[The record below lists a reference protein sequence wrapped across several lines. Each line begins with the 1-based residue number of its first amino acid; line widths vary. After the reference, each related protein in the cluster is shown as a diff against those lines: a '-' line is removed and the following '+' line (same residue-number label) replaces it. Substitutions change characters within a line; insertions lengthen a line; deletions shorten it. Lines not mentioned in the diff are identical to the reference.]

1 MQHTSEKEPR
11 TYEIALMMPE
21 EGSYDEVKK
30 IITAAG
36 ATVTMESPAKR
47 IQLGYP
53 IKKATHGSF
62 VSVHATMDPSAAK
75 MIEKEMLHNP
85 HVLRSLIIT
94 VPPKKEAKVKPAKK
108 DKDTTKKAEKA
119 TKKTE
124 ENLTNEALEKQIQD
138 MMA

>member
-11 TYEIALMMPE
+11 TYEIAVMMPE

-30 IITAAG
+30 IITNAG
-36 ATVTMESPAKR
+36 ATVIVESPAKR
-47 IQLGYP
+47 VQLGYP

-62 VSVHATMDPSAAK
+62 ISLHATMDPSAAK
-75 MIEKEMLHNP
+75 TIEKEMLHNP
-85 HVLRSLIIT
+85 HILRSLMIV
-94 VPPKKEAKVKPAKK
+94 VPPKKEPKVKPAKK
-108 DKDTTKKAEKA
+108 EKDAAKKAEKTA
-119 TKKTE
+119 KKSE